1 MASSTPGS
9 APPSLGR
16 APIVAALQGSQR
28 PLPHLP
34 ASPGPYARA
43 WRRLR
48 ADPVAMATLIYL
60 AALVVAVMAVPMLL
74 AIDPFKQSL
83 RDSLLAPLSPGHLL
97 GTDQFGR
104 DVLLRLVDGG
114 RASLAVGFGAVAIAT
129 SLGSLVGLVAGMR
142 GDWVDRV
149 LMRLVDVE
157 LAFPGIL
164 LALIIVTILGPGLEK
179 IAIAVGI
186 GGMPRFARIVRGSVL
201 STKHELFIEAARSV
215 GASERRVAF
224 AHVMPQVLGPVI
236 TIATFGLATAIFSIA
251 ALSFLGLGAQ
261 PPAAAWGLMLSD
273 ARRYVRIA
281 WSPAVLPGVLV
292 TSVVLG
298 ANLLGDAVRD
308 ALDPRLF
315 SKAD

>member
-9 APPSLGR
+9 APPSVGR

-28 PLPHLP
+28 PLPRLP
-34 ASPGPYARA
+34 GSPGPYARA

-48 ADPVAMATLIYL
+48 ADRVGMVMLAYLALLVAAVIVLPVAI
-60 AALVVAVMAVPMLL
+60 

-83 RDSLLAPLSPGHLL
+83 KDS
-97 GTDQFGR
+97 
-104 DVLLRLVDGG
+104 
-114 RASLAVGFGAVAIAT
+114 
-129 SLGSLVGLVAGMR
+129 
-142 GDWVDRV
+142 
-149 LMRLVDVE
+149 
-157 LAFPGIL
+157 
-164 LALIIVTILGPGLEK
+164 
-179 IAIAVGI
+179 
-186 GGMPRFARIVRGSVL
+186 RFARIVRGSVL

-261 PPAAAWGLMLSD
+261 PPAAEWGLMLSD
-273 ARRYVRIA
+273 ARRYLRIA
-281 WSPAVLPGVLV
+281 WWLAVFPGITV
-292 TSVVLG
+292 TSVVLA

>member
-74 AIDPFKQSL
+74 AIDPFKHSL

-215 GASERRVAF
+215 GASDARVALV
-224 AHVMPQVLGPVI
+224 HVLPQVLGPVI

-251 ALSFLGLGAQ
+251 GSCSRQTCSATRCATRSIRDSSAR
-261 PPAAAWGLMLSD
+261 PTDPEAA
-273 ARRYVRIA
+273 R
-281 WSPAVLPGVLV
+281 
-292 TSVVLG
+292 
-298 ANLLGDAVRD
+298 
-308 ALDPRLF
+308 
-315 SKAD
+315 